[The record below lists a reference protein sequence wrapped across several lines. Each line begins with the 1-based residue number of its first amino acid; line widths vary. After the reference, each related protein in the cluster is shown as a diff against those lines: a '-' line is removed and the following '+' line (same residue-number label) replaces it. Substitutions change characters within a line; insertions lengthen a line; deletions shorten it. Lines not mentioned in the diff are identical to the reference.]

1 MRQNNNLPVL
11 TEETYMGFLLLWPE
25 AHCSLAL
32 WLHMCMRVCA
42 RVPYISPVYTLSIV
56 NNKM

>member
-25 AHCSLAL
+25 AHCSLVPSS
-32 WLHMCMRVCA
+32 HMCMRVCVRA
-42 RVPYISPVYTLSIV
+42 YRIYISSVHAQHCEQ
-56 NNKM
+56 